1 MCCQERFC
9 GEVSLMHKA
18 YTKIVK
24 EKFSSALSVAL
35 SDFRLSRLQRNA
47 HRGRLYSQ
55 NAGNGVTL
63 FVALILH
70 DNADE
75 FSIDIGFSRDGLCP
89 EESFFLA
96 PNETS
101 PCQVFC
107 SVCPSFG
114 GIKTRGGLSKSIYRL
129 TSRKQGWSKPEQSP
143 CRPRSSTQRLIRLL
157 VTPFEVCGSM
167 QFPTSMHFKVKAL
180 CCRRHSC

>member
-18 YTKIVK
+18 YTKTFK

-35 SDFRLSRLQRNA
+35 PDFRLSRLQRNA

-96 PNETS
+96 PNETLAL
-101 PCQVFC
+101 P
-107 SVCPSFG
+107 SVLFRLSEFWGDKDPWWV
-114 GIKTRGGLSKSIYRL
+114 IEEYLPIDKQKTRMEQAGTIALPPEEFNPKIDTLVSDAIRGLQQYAVPYFNAL
-129 TSRKQGWSKPEQSP
+129 QSQ
-143 CRPRSSTQRLIRLL
+143 STLL
-157 VTPFEVCGSM
+157 
-167 QFPTSMHFKVKAL
+167 
-180 CCRRHSC
+180 